1 MKIKTKLLSGEI
13 PLDFKIF
20 GGFKMVLS
28 KLIKEYKEMCTEGV
42 PVEKVLEDL
51 QKLEGI
57 YKPEDVP
64 KFVADWYEENKDDFE
79 YNLWEW
85 FNYDADKGN
94 RKNKKFYLWL
104 NSCLNESVETLVKMK
119 LFGYKVKE
127 EKRYYV
133 KTKKIA
139 DGCNYLN
146 CRTSKNEWSFAGISE
161 PIDYRTRHTRE
172 ELEKAGFG
180 WVFNCPG
187 IEIEEADE

>member
-1 MKIKTKLLSGEI
+1 MKTKLLSGEI

-20 GGFKMVLS
+20 GGFKMVLI
-28 KLIKEYKEMCTEGV
+28 KLIKEYKEMCTEDV

-85 FNYDADKGN
+85 FNYDSDKGN
-94 RKNKKFYLWL
+94 RKNKEFYLWL
-104 NSCLNESVETLVKMK
+104 NSCLNEPVETLVKMK
-119 LFGYKVKE
+119 LFGYKLKE

-172 ELEKAGFG
+172 ELEDAGFG

-187 IEIEEADE
+187 IEIEEV

>member
-1 MKIKTKLLSGEI
+1 MKTKLLSGEI

-28 KLIKEYKEMCTEGV
+28 KLIKEYKEMCTEDV

-85 FNYDADKGN
+85 FNYDSDKGN
-94 RKNKKFYLWL
+94 RKNKEFYLWL
-104 NSCLNESVETLVKMK
+104 NSCLNEPVETLVKMK

-172 ELEKAGFG
+172 ELEDAGFG

-187 IEIEEADE
+187 IEIEEVDE

>member
-1 MKIKTKLLSGEI
+1 MKTKLLSGEI

-28 KLIKEYKEMCTEGV
+28 KLIKEYKEMCLEDV
-42 PVEKVLEDL
+42 PVENVLEDL

-64 KFVADWYEENKDDFE
+64 KFVADWYEKNKDDFE

-104 NSCLNESVETLVKMK
+104 NSCLNEPVETLVKMK

-127 EKRYYV
+127 EKCYIV
-133 KTKKIA
+133 KMKNISKGSNCLNYNKNKGLWEFVDDAKVSSYRIKHTK
-139 DGCNYLN
+139 
-146 CRTSKNEWSFAGISE
+146 
-161 PIDYRTRHTRE
+161 E
-172 ELEKAGFG
+172 ELEEAGFG
-180 WVFNCPG
+180 EVFDSPLF
-187 IEIEEADE
+187 EVEEVEE

>member
-1 MKIKTKLLSGEI
+1 MKTKLLSGEI

-28 KLIKEYKEMCTEGV
+28 KLIKEYKEMCTEYV

-79 YNLWEW
+79 YNLWKW
-85 FNYDADKGN
+85 FNYDSDKGN
-94 RKNKKFYLWL
+94 RKNKEFFLWL
-104 NSCLNESVETLVKMK
+104 NSCLNEPVETLVKMK

-172 ELEKAGFG
+172 ELEEAGFG
-180 WVFNCPG
+180 WVFDCPG
-187 IEIEEADE
+187 IEIEEVEE